1 MQTMQMDNFQTRE
14 RNSVAYSLETTPV
27 TTFLNDQNINTVPC
41 LVATSDNAAKSIEF
55 ALSLSTD
62 DTKVSP
68 VVDLQRVSMLALEN
82 VIDDGEAAQHITTP
96 TVIDESSVGLK
107 VIFAANRP
115 TGASFE
121 VYVKTAVDEDG
132 IINSPWVQVTIDND
146 LPTDDNPS
154 IFRDYEYTGELTPF
168 TVFQVKVVMRATNS
182 ATSPVIRDLR
192 SIALVV

>member
-1 MQTMQMDNFQTRE
+1 M
-14 RNSVAYSLETTPV
+14 SLRWV
-27 TTFLNDQNINTVPC
+27 L
-41 LVATSDNAAKSIEF
+41 K
-55 ALSLSTD
+55 LSL
-62 DTKVSP
+62 
-68 VVDLQRVSMLALEN
+68 Q
-82 VIDDGEAAQHITTP
+82 I
-96 TVIDESSVGLK
+96 
-107 VIFAANRP
+107 NRP